1 MAASSRPTVE
11 RSFKVGDSARL
22 GTIDKL
28 HQIEH
33 QSRGGGH
40 VERTGLKIR
49 PRRLHQNAGTRNGLI
64 RSFLAVC
71 PSECGCTTMQQNEAD
86 PALDPAP
93 DFAKARPVPACRD
106 VVAIA
111 GRPILVKD
119 KPTHRLRPEQRWWS
133 I

>member
-40 VERTGLKIR
+40 VERTGLKSVR
-49 PRRLHQNAGTRNGLI
+49 
-64 RSFLAVC
+64 
-71 PSECGCTTMQQNEAD
+71 EGC
-86 PALDPAP
+86 
-93 DFAKARPVPACRD
+93 
-106 VVAIA
+106 
-111 GRPILVKD
+111 VKM
-119 KPTHRLRPEQRWWS
+119 PERATD
-133 I
+133 